1 MMVSEMLLAYKI
13 SVSNKGEGSQICIVN
28 LFTVQPPVNQIM
40 ITIVY
45 PSEENVPQRSWTS

>member
-45 PSEENVPQRSWTS
+45 PSEENVPQRS